1 MRFRSPGF
9 VHPGSDWQRVQES
22 FPIQPSPLAPTSMVG
37 WPRAGPCRALAPKL
51 SAGSAGIPLPSPTQ
65 LSVPGTLAPNWKR
78 TWLFRPRG
86 QTLTASRS
94 RRPCMRPA
102 ASLSE
107 GFPKLCW
114 DYCPLPDHLLPQ
126 AGWEWRIEQVPSK
139 GDI

>member
-9 VHPGSDWQRVQES
+9 VHPRSDRQRVQES
-22 FPIQPSPLAPTSMVG
+22 FLLQRSPLAPTSMVG
-37 WPRAGPCRALAPKL
+37 WPGAGPCRALAPKL
-51 SAGSAGIPLPSPTQ
+51 SANIPLPSPTPQ
-65 LSVPGTLAPNWKR
+65 TLAPNWKW
-78 TWLFRPRG
+78 TWLFRPWG
-86 QTLTASRS
+86 QTLTASPS
-94 RRPCMRPA
+94 RRPCMCPA

-126 AGWEWRIEQVPSK
+126 AGWEWLRVSFLEQVPNK